1 MSIPS
6 LNSDTFTVAGRTFS
20 SRRLVGTGKDQDHA
34 HTLTAIAAAREPVLM
49 ASAMGKAILAGHEA
63 FLAWRMPAKCFAPAS
78 SPVEGLFL

>member
-20 SRRLVGTGKDQDHA
+20 SRLLVGTGKDQDHA
-34 HTLTAIAAAREPVLM
+34 QTLTAIAAAREPVLI
-49 ASAMGKAILAGHEA
+49 ASAMGKAIQASREA
-63 FLAWRMPAKCFAPAS
+63 FLAGRMPAKCFAPAS